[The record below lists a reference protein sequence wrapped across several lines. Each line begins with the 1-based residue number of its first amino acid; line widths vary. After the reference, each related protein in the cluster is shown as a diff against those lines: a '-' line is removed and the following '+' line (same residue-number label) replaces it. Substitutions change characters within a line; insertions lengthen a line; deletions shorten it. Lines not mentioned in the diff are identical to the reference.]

1 MLAGVMPAS
10 FMSVFIKI
18 PLCSDSCF
26 PFSLP
31 WRWKEMIILSLKA
44 TCWRW
49 KSHCML
55 VCECGKA
62 SPIPQLSQ
70 ERLPCAVTGKREKKN
85 VTVFEPLLWD
95 LFIIGVY
102 FSLMLGKIEG
112 RRRRGRRRM
121 RWFDGIT
128 DSIDMSLGNLW
139 ELVMDR
145 RPHMLRFMGSQSWTQ
160 LCNWSELNIL
170 FFLLSQWYFL
180 WTCLLLLL
188 CSKIFKWLPIT

>member
-1 MLAGVMPAS
+1 MPAS

-70 ERLPCAVTGKREKKN
+70 ERLPCAVTGKREKKKMLLCLSHYYGIYLLQEFTFPWCWERLRAGGEGDDGGWDGLMASPTQSTWVW
-85 VTVFEPLLWD
+85 VTSGSWWWTGGLTCCGSW
-95 LFIIGVY
+95 
-102 FSLMLGKIEG
+102 G
-112 RRRRGRRRM
+112 RRVGHNCA
-121 RWFDGIT
+121 T
-128 DSIDMSLGNLW
+128 
-139 ELVMDR
+139 EV
-145 RPHMLRFMGSQSWTQ
+145 
-160 LCNWSELNIL
+160 NWIYSS
-170 FFLLSQWYFL
+170 FFLVSDIFCELAFCSFSAQKSSSGFL
-180 WTCLLLLL
+180 
-188 CSKIFKWLPIT
+188 LPRV

>member
-70 ERLPCAVTGKREKKN
+70 ERLPCAVTGKREKKKCYC
-85 VTVFEPLLWD
+85 VWAT
-95 LFIIGVY
+95 I
-102 FSLMLGKIEG
+102 
-112 RRRRGRRRM
+112 
-121 RWFDGIT
+121 
-128 DSIDMSLGNLW
+128 
-139 ELVMDR
+139 
-145 RPHMLRFMGSQSWTQ
+145 MGSIYYRSLLFPDAGKDWGQEEKGTTEDEMVW
-160 LCNWSELNIL
+160 WHHRLNRHE
-170 FFLLSQWYFL
+170 FG
-180 WTCLLLLL
+180 
-188 CSKIFKWLPIT
+188 